1 MPRVRKSAPRNSI
14 KDRPRRWALLLR
26 RQKGRLRVLAI
37 VGAFAAVVFGL
48 TALIRATNPATSVV
62 GLRERMGAIAGVAGL
77 RVEHIVIR
85 GRRNTPEPLVLAA
98 LGVSPGEPILG
109 FSLAAARQ
117 RIESLA
123 WVRSAVIERRLP
135 DTVLVVLTEKR
146 PFALWQHDGRFSVID
161 RDGDTVTER
170 DVREYRTLP
179 LVVGPGAP
187 SHTGELFD
195 ALQGVPGIGRLVA
208 AAVRVGDRRW
218 NLVLKD
224 GTTVELPDDHAAV
237 ALTRLAELDAK
248 YALLD
253 RPLAV
258 VDMRLGDRLVLRPWP
273 APPPDP
279 QATTAPGAASGTAP
293 AAGPAAGPA
302 ANSPGTKEPG

>member
-1 MPRVRKSAPRNSI
+1 MPRVKKSAPRNSV
-14 KDRPRRWALLLR
+14 KDRPWRWALLLR
-26 RQKGRLRVLAI
+26 RQKGRLRILAI
-37 VGAFAAVVFGL
+37 AGAFAVALFGVS
-48 TALIRATNPATSVV
+48 ALVRATDPASSLV
-62 GLRERMGAIAGVAGL
+62 GWRERMGAIAGVAGL
-77 RVEHIVIR
+77 SVRHIVIR
-85 GRRNTPEPLVLAA
+85 GRLNTPEPLLRAA
-98 LGVSPGEPILG
+98 LGITPGEPILG

-117 RIESLA
+117 RVESLA
-123 WVRSAVIERRLP
+123 WVQSAVVERRLP

-170 DVREYRTLP
+170 HVRAYRALP

-187 SHTGELFD
+187 ARAAGLFD
-195 ALQGVPGIGRLVA
+195 ALAGLPGIGRRVA
-208 AAVRVGDRRW
+208 AAVRVGGRRW

-224 GTTVELPDDHAAV
+224 GTTIELPDNHAPV
-237 ALTRLAELDAK
+237 ALARLAALDAK

-273 APPPDP
+273 APPP
-279 QATTAPGAASGTAP
+279 APNAP
-293 AAGPAAGPA
+293 AI
-302 ANSPGTKEPG
+302 KEKG

>member
-1 MPRVRKSAPRNSI
+1 MPRVKSAPRSSV

-26 RQKGRLRVLAI
+26 RQKGRLRALAVLA
-37 VGAFAAVVFGL
+37 AFAAIVFGL
-48 TALIRATNPATSVV
+48 SAIVRATDPASSLV
-62 GLRERMGAIAGVAGL
+62 GVRERLGAIAGVAGL
-77 RVEHIVIR
+77 SVRHIVIR
-85 GRRNTPEPLVLAA
+85 GRRNTPEPLLRAA
-98 LGVSPGEPILG
+98 LGITPGEPILA
-109 FSLAAARQ
+109 FSLAAARA

-123 WVRSAVIERRLP
+123 WVRSAVVERRLP

-146 PFALWQHDGRFSVID
+146 PFALWQHDARFSVID

-170 DVREYRTLP
+170 DVRAYRGLP

-187 SHTGELFD
+187 AGAAELFD
-195 ALQGVPGIGRLVA
+195 TLAELPGIGRRVA
-208 AAVRVGDRRW
+208 AAVRVGERRW

-224 GTTVELPDDHAAV
+224 GTTVELPDDHAPV
-237 ALTRLAELDAK
+237 ALARLAAFDAK

-273 APPPDP
+273 APGQPGAASAPGTPPSP
-279 QATTAPGAASGTAP
+279 EAPGAASTIKGK
-293 AAGPAAGPA
+293 G
-302 ANSPGTKEPG
+302 

>member
-1 MPRVRKSAPRNSI
+1 MPRVKKSAPRNSI

-26 RQKGRLRVLAI
+26 RQKGRLRVLA
-37 VGAFAAVVFGL
+37 VAGAFAAVLFGL
-48 TALIRATNPATSVV
+48 TALVRATDPASSLV
-62 GLRERMGAIAGVAGL
+62 GLRERIGAVAGAAGL
-77 RVEHIVIR
+77 RVSHIVIR
-85 GRRNTPEPLVLAA
+85 GRRNTPEPLVRAA
-98 LGVSPGEPILG
+98 LGITTGEPILG

-117 RIESLA
+117 RVESLA

-146 PFALWQHDGRFSVID
+146 PFALWQHDGRFSVVD

-170 DVREYRTLP
+170 DVRAYRALP

-187 SHTGELFD
+187 QDAAQLFD
-195 ALQGVPGIGRLVA
+195 ALQGLPGIARRVA
-208 AAVRVGDRRW
+208 AAVRVGERRW

-224 GTTVELPDDHAAV
+224 GTTVELPDGHAPV
-237 ALTRLAELDAK
+237 ALARLAELDAK

-273 APPPDP
+273 APPPGPSSSSSSPDTP
-279 QATTAPGAASGTAP
+279 SAAPPPASSTA
-293 AAGPAAGPA
+293 
-302 ANSPGTKEPG
+302 TKEKG